1 MLPRP
6 GDLPVHQEAGERVGG
21 LGVEQH
27 GSEPFRQDLRPAR
40 VYEQRGVPRRE
51 EPDGRGGVGGRE
63 RRSRKI
69 EQLSAVARRGTAAT
83 ASARARA
90 RASSP
95 RSRPS
100 SRCPCAMPDRIRRGS
115 DGRAGRALR
124 RRVASGALVSQSS
137 ATAYRSAE
145 RRSHVPDGGTRRRL
159 SHPPTP
165 FHIGRGHAELRDEV
179 LPPAWTIGQQGT
191 RTARDGRHLALGDLV
206 SGRAQPPRAAVLSDA
221 RGERPVVARRDH
233 VDRAAHQR
241 ALDDRSPLQRLRQLR
256 AFEAFEPRPQP
267 DVGGRRVLRL
277 HPAHPLDRPRE
288 RRARALQQHLPSQQG
303 AVQLAFG
310 QRPLGH
316 RRSLRSRR
324 SVTIVR
330 R

>member
-1 MLPRP
+1 MLPRTR
-6 GDLPVHQEAGERVGG
+6 DLPVHQEAGERVGG

-40 VYEQRGVPRRE
+40 VYEQRGIPRRE
-51 EPDGRGGVGGRE
+51 EPDGRRGVGGWE

-69 EQLSAVARRGTAAT
+69 EQLSAVLVAEPSQRHPLERGRERRHGDPGPARDVLARCGTESAEVATDEQFEPFVACRVGRARQPVLRHGIQVGRAPLPCARRRNAQE
-83 ASARARA
+83 
-90 RASSP
+90 
-95 RSRPS
+95 
-100 SRCPCAMPDRIRRGS
+100 
-115 DGRAGRALR
+115 
-124 RRVASGALVSQSS
+124 V
-137 ATAYRSAE
+137 E
-145 RRSHVPDGGTRRRL
+145 
-159 SHPPTP
+159 PPTDAVP
-165 FHIGRGHAELRDEV
+165 HRRGHAELRDEV

-191 RTARDGRHLALGDLV
+191 RTARDGRHLTLGDLV

-221 RGERPVVARRDH
+221 RCERPVVARRDH

-241 ALDDRSPLQRLRQLR
+241 ALDDGSPLQRLRQLR

-303 AVQLAFG
+303 AVRSAFG

-316 RRSLRSRR
+316 RRSLRAGDDHF
-324 SVTIVR
+324 VR